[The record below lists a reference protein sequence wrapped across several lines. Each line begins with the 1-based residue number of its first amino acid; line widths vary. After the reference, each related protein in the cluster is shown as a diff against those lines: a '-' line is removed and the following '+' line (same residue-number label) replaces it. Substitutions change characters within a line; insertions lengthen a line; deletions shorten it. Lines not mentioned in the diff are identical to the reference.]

1 VFVVAAAMF
10 DCVTAGPAANWPGV
24 AVIAAVVGVMSVGL
38 LVAPT
43 DAAPVA
49 LVPTAPMK
57 TPASP
62 SGPLMTTGV
71 GGELIDAFT
80 VTSGFAVA
88 DGGMNCPVGGVG
100 PDWTPA
106 GSMGPR

>member
-1 VFVVAAAMF
+1 
-10 DCVTAGPAANWPGV
+10 
-24 AVIAAVVGVMSVGL
+24 
-38 LVAPT
+38 
-43 DAAPVA
+43 
-49 LVPTAPMK
+49 
-57 TPASP
+57 
-62 SGPLMTTGV
+62 MTTGV

>member
-1 VFVVAAAMF
+1 ML

-38 LVAPT
+38 APAVVAPT

-57 TPASP
+57 IPASP
-62 SGPLMTTGV
+62 SGPLITTGV

-100 PDWTPA
+100 PDSTPA
-106 GSMGPR
+106 GLMTPR